1 MSREPAWSSSLRSVQ
16 MRQTCTP
23 DASDGRD
30 KLHKEYAAGTQSIER
45 AHAQAQ
51 TQMEDR
57 LVEDQAG
64 VIANLWRILSW
75 AGISPQ
81 QALPDTASC
90 ARSGSHRHAP
100 WHRCL

>member
-1 MSREPAWSSSLRSVQ
+1 MH
-16 MRQTCTP
+16 C
-23 DASDGRD
+23 RD
-30 KLHKEYAAGTQSIER
+30 KLHKEYASGTQAIER

-51 TQMEDR
+51 AQMEDR

-81 QALPDTASC
+81 QVAFGKHVHPKPCIQRMMAL
-90 ARSGSHRHAP
+90 
-100 WHRCL
+100 